1 MSNEKHVVLWD
12 EIESMP
18 KTIPDMG
25 TCKIFTKALG
35 IEKMVMIV
43 GRFAPGE
50 RLVSH
55 HHIEPTEEVYYVVRG
70 KGTVYIQNEELPV
83 EEGMALSVA
92 PGIRHYLVNTGEEE
106 LEMVFILAPPQDQM
120 TVYET

>member
-55 HHIEPTEEVYYVVRG
+55 HHIEPTEEVYYVMRG
-70 KGTVYIQNEELPV
+70 KGTVYIRGASGGGRHGPICSS
-83 EEGMALSVA
+83 GYSPLS
-92 PGIRHYLVNTGEEE
+92 GEHR
-106 LEMVFILAPPQDQM
+106 
-120 TVYET
+120 

>member
-1 MSNEKHVVLWD
+1 
-12 EIESMP
+12 
-18 KTIPDMG
+18 
-25 TCKIFTKALG
+25 
-35 IEKMVMIV
+35 
-43 GRFAPGE
+43 
-50 RLVSH
+50 
-55 HHIEPTEEVYYVVRG
+55 
-70 KGTVYIQNEELPV
+70 V